1 MTITIPPELE
11 AEVRNKAQAEGISVA
26 AYVERLIREDE
37 EWTEQSAEPLDD
49 GGPDF
54 ADIRAAVMEG
64 LEQAERG
71 EGAPAEEVFA
81 ELRAK
86 HGIPR

>member
-1 MTITIPPELE
+1 MTIIISPDLE
-11 AEVRNKAQAEGISVA
+11 AEVRHKSQAEGLSVE
-26 AYVERLIREDE
+26 AYIERLIREDE
-37 EWTEQSAEPLDD
+37 EWGEQSEEPLDD
-49 GGPDF
+49 RDPHF

-64 LEQAERG
+64 LREAERG
-71 EGAPAEEVFA
+71 EGRTAEEVFA

>member
-1 MTITIPPELE
+1 MIITIPPELE
-11 AEVRNKAQAEGISVA
+11 TAVRNKAQAEGLSVA

-37 EWTEQSAEPLDD
+37 EWTEQSEEPLDD
-49 GGPDF
+49 SDPDF

-64 LEQAERG
+64 LEQAEGG
-71 EGAPAEEVFA
+71 EGTPAEEVFA

>member
-1 MTITIPPELE
+1 MTITIPTELE
-11 AEVRNKAQAEGISVA
+11 AEVRKRAQSEGISVG

-37 EWTEQSAEPLDD
+37 EWTERSEEPLDD
-49 GGPDF
+49 NDPDF
-54 ADIRAAVMEG
+54 AVIRAAVMEG
-64 LEQAERG
+64 LEQAEGG
-71 EGAPAEEVFA
+71 EGTAAEEVFA